1 MNKPKLKTKGVTF
14 INHFCKDNFL
24 SLVIEIVHD
33 EFFTRA
39 IILINIDNFSYNTFL
54 ERGFEVSNRKTIL
67 LDSIINLIVEETKSW
82 LTDFAITK
90 PKTKN

>member
-33 EFFTRA
+33 EFF
-39 IILINIDNFSYNTFL
+39 N
-54 ERGFEVSNRKTIL
+54 VL
-67 LDSIINLIVEETKSW
+67 LS
-82 LTDFAITK
+82 
-90 PKTKN
+90 

>member
-14 INHFCKDNFL
+14 INHFRKDNFL